1 MILVNIHQ
9 HLKRM
14 KQSVLSL
21 TSILTIIFFS
31 CSASLPS
38 EEYQQMN
45 LKGKVKR
52 ITESLFHVDYIN
64 DEIIKKEI
72 TYTKVYEFD
81 KNGRLLS
88 EITSGPEGERVRIM
102 YELNQ
107 DTLFEKRYYRG
118 VLENDI
124 ACKILNKQG
133 VIISTFTLS
142 SNKISSFRTI
152 EYTNQNKKDKII
164 NWHEDGFIES
174 ISKYIYDSNGFLVR
188 INSCNAAGDSL
199 WTLYNIENDNKG
211 NPIKQEIQLVK
222 NGRINIMNHRYN
234 EYKDEIYSSFNNWW
248 EWQYKYT
255 YDEHNNWITQLKK
268 TEDGDYQYT
277 EREYVYY

>member
-1 MILVNIHQ
+1 
-9 HLKRM
+9 M
-14 KQSVLSL
+14 KKSVLSL

-38 EEYQQMN
+38 EEYQKMN

-88 EITSGPEGERVRIM
+88 EITSGPEGERVRVM

-211 NPIKQEIQLVK
+211 NPIKKEIQLVK

-234 EYKDEIYSSFNNWW
+234 EHKDEIYSSFNNWW

>member
-1 MILVNIHQ
+1 MILVNINQ

-14 KQSVLSL
+14 KKSVLSL

-88 EITSGPEGERVRIM
+88 EITSGPEGERVRVM

-118 VLENDI
+118 LLEDDI

-133 VIISTFTLS
+133 AIISTFTLNG
-142 SNKISSFRTI
+142 NKISSLKTI

-174 ISKYIYDSNGFLVR
+174 VSKYIYDSNGFLIR
-188 INSCNAAGDSL
+188 INSCNAVGDSL
-199 WTLYNIENDNKG
+199 WTLYNIENDSKG

-222 NGRINIMNHRYN
+222 NDRRNR
-234 EYKDEIYSSFNNWW
+234 S
-248 EWQYKYT
+248 T
-255 YDEHNNWITQLKK
+255 RLL
-268 TEDGDYQYT
+268 
-277 EREYVYY
+277 